1 MRIHGTDVAIKCGT
15 VMDKMR
21 HFNEF
26 FASYLRFCVLDLCF
40 FVMEYNVVVLI
51 IYNIS
56 YTAISIKVVTE
67 TIVKVYN
74 MAAKRMVGIITDL
87 NKSSR
92 LSATLYSVVFQFE
105 TLQHYNRNYAL
116 SLILYGEI
124 NNIT

>member
-1 MRIHGTDVAIKCGT
+1 
-15 VMDKMR
+15 MDKMR

-26 FASYLRFCVLDLCF
+26 FASYLRFCVLNLCF
-40 FVMEYNVVVLI
+40 FVMKYNVVVLTI
-51 IYNIS
+51 HNIS

-92 LSATLYSVVFQFE
+92 LSATLYSVVFN
-105 TLQHYNRNYAL
+105 LKLYN
-116 SLILYGEI
+116 IITEI
-124 NNIT
+124 MPCH

>member
-1 MRIHGTDVAIKCGT
+1 
-15 VMDKMR
+15 
-21 HFNEF
+21 
-26 FASYLRFCVLDLCF
+26 
-40 FVMEYNVVVLI
+40 MEYNVVVLI
-51 IYNIS
+51 IHNIS

-74 MAAKRMVGIITDL
+74 MGAKRMVGIITDL

-92 LSATLYSVVFQFE
+92 LSATFA